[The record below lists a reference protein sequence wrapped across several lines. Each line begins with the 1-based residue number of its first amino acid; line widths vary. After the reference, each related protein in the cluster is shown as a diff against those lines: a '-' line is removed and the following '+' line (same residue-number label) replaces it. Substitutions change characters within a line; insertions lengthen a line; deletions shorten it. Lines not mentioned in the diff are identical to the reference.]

1 MKRNGP
7 SICIK
12 SFLLSGVF
20 FVFFSGLAAAAETRI
35 IELTDGSTL
44 TGEVVSLADGVY
56 TVRSNALGTIKINE
70 AKVRAIRLKGKVQA
84 ATGDIKS
91 LQDSML
97 GQADI
102 MGLIQGLQND
112 PEFQKVLADPEI
124 MKAAQ
129 AGDIATLMSNP
140 KFMRLM
146 NNQTV
151 REIQKKLAP

>member
-7 SICIK
+7 RIFIK

-20 FVFFSGLAAAAETRI
+20 FVFVSGLGTAAETRV

-56 TVRSNALGTIKINE
+56 TVRSNSLGTIKINE
-70 AKVRAIRLKGKVQA
+70 TKVRAIRSKGKAPDV
-84 ATGDIKS
+84 TGDIKS

-97 GQADI
+97 GQTDI
-102 MGLIQGLQND
+102 MSMIQGLQND
-112 PEFQKVLADPEI
+112 PEIQKVLTDPEI

-129 AGDIATLMSNP
+129 AGDIAALMSNP

-146 NNQTV
+146 NNQSV